1 MNTYLYYVRIKAT
14 YLSYAIIYEY
24 TTWEEHTYVVIYI
37 HWHKD
42 THSSYLLTNW
52 DAPPTNGDTRRQ
64 YVTSTQMNDPGP
76 W

>member
-1 MNTYLYYVRIKAT
+1 MNIQLGKSIHICNY
-14 YLSYAIIYEY
+14 
-24 TTWEEHTYVVIYI
+24 IYI
-37 HWHKD
+37 HWHID

-52 DAPPTNGDTRRQ
+52 DAPPPTNGDTMRQ

>member
-1 MNTYLYYVRIKAT
+1 MNTYLYYVRIKTT

-52 DAPPTNGDTRRQ
+52 DAPPHKWRYYATICHI
-64 YVTSTQMNDPGP
+64 DPNE
-76 W
+76 